1 MASQIAFVGQRMRET
16 REKTGYSQGKFAAM
30 LELSDRAYKN
40 YELGKRE
47 PPLSV
52 VAHFSSKFGVDLH
65 WLVFGEEPQPQ
76 DLKLIELAGQTSD
89 ATYSISTA
97 SGQPPLGEKAY
108 AKFFRYVLEQ
118 CFRKRSVPH
127 DEARAVF
134 ELMRGDD
141 E

>member
-1 MASQIAFVGQRMRET
+1 MTSQIAYVGQRMRET

-47 PPLSV
+47 PPLA
-52 VAHFSSKFGVDLH
+52 VAALFSSKFNVDLR

-76 DLKLIELAGQTSD
+76 DIELIELAAQTSD
-89 ATYSISTA
+89 ATYAISA
-97 SGQPPLGEKAY
+97 NSGQPPLGEKTY
-108 AKFFRYVLEQ
+108 GKFFRYVLKQ
-118 CFRKRSVPH
+118 CFSKGSSPSE
-127 DEARAVF
+127 EAKAVY
-134 ELMRGDD
+134 ELMRGED